1 MKKAYVREVTA
12 DYFTDANLAVNL
24 KVLEADKETKAPSYT
39 MGYGDVMVSAMAT
52 IFKKIKFETHENI
65 GSGPIH
71 LPEEELHTNAVWLS
85 FSKEVFQE
93 SEERLEQA
101 LLSVATTIQSIAPL
115 MVMCDPSDLHVVPQ
129 VKAVHN
135 EEPTIFLYDRYPGGI
150 GLSDKVYEQMKE
162 VLEEAQQL
170 IATCHCESGCPS
182 CIGLEGQGEHAKQ
195 DALSLL
201 QLLLA
206 R

>member
-1 MKKAYVREVTA
+1 M
-12 DYFTDANLAVNL
+12 
-24 KVLEADKETKAPSYT
+24 LEADKETKAPSYT